1 MKDLDLESKIKSV
14 RVPERD
20 GEFWQALPQ
29 RVLAKAQAAPG
40 PAPGAIPSPLFDHSL
55 FTLLNSR
62 FALAVLLLGL
72 CLWQSRM
79 PQAISHQLLKEQRE
93 MRQALAQF
101 PQRLDNFMRD
111 EHGLHHLIQDPP

>member
-1 MKDLDLESKIKSV
+1 MKNVDLESKIKSM

-20 GEFWQALPQ
+20 GEFWEALPQ
-29 RVLAKAQAAPG
+29 RVLAKAQAAPE
-40 PAPGAIPSPLFDHSL
+40 PQPQSFHFSL
-55 FTLLNSR
+55 FATLSLK
-62 FALAVLLLGL
+62 FALAGLVLGF

-111 EHGLHHLIQDPP
+111 EHGLHNLIQDPP